1 MVADYIKIVVLYFL
15 FGYLFIP
22 DEICATGVYI
32 LGAFAFPFV
41 VDHNILRSIVKT
53 IAQKMGHSKRREE
66 SIVQREESEQEREA
80 TKSGELIFPGQLPL
94 PGFEDMIA
102 NTEEAPT
109 TETDLAKRMD
119 TIRRQDKNR
128 SVHNLLSAERQESKS
143 PQRKRIRESKNYR
156 VSQFM
161 FYDREFEYRLIRA
174 RTEPMR
180 IVEYLDTDHSLAIV
194 INESN
199 SHTYKVGEFS
209 CECMDYE
216 KRRKPCKHMIFL
228 ALQTNRFQHYE
239 LSSTDRV
246 HSGENE
252 DGEFVPLYWNYYIGY
267 PTGLGYTNLY
277 RYQVEGRIY
286 GTSPKT
292 GKPTNKKKTIMV
304 NAKDKEDALQAAEE
318 AGIMPPYA
326 CVQFLD
332 ACPSEAQYNYL
343 HGAGIPIPYFINTA
357 DASALLTRY
366 EDRDNEIC
374 PGYLFEMATKYRA
387 EVSYFQSPASVKSC
401 IWASQ
406 PREKKPAM
414 FCYAVYCKKR
424 GYDFGAAQTKYDDP
438 IFAGFQPTEREKAY
452 IEGIVE
458 FGWIPLR
465 TNTNAYKSAVAYL
478 AEQRLV

>member
-15 FGYLFIP
+15 FGYLFLP
-22 DEICATGVYI
+22 DEICATSVYI
-32 LGAFAFPFV
+32 LGAFVFPFAV
-41 VDHNILRSIVKT
+41 FPDILRSIVKT
-53 IAQKMGHSKRREE
+53 IAKKVGHSKRRAENIERCEE
-66 SIVQREESEQEREA
+66 AEHQGEA
-80 TKSGELIFPGQLPL
+80 SQNGEMIFPDQLPI
-94 PGFEDMIA
+94 PGFEDAIQ
-102 NTEEAPT
+102 
-109 TETDLAKRMD
+109 
-119 TIRRQDKNR
+119 RQDKHH
-128 SVHNLLSAERQESKS
+128 SEHNLLSAERQESKS
-143 PQRKRIRESKNYR
+143 PQQKKIRESKNYR
-156 VSQFM
+156 VAQSQL
-161 FYDREFEYRLIRA
+161 YDRDFEFRLIRA
-174 RTEPMR
+174 RTEPLK
-180 IVEYLDTDHSLAIV
+180 ILEYLDADRSLAIV

-239 LSSTDRV
+239 INSAARV

-252 DGEFVPLYWNYYIGY
+252 DGEFVPLYWNYYMGC

-277 RYQVEGRIY
+277 RYQIEGRIY

-292 GKPTNKKKTIMV
+292 GKPTNRKKIIVV
-304 NAKDKEDALQAAEE
+304 NAKDEDDAMKAAEE

-326 CVQFLD
+326 SVKFLD
-332 ACPSEAQYNYL
+332 ACPSEARYNYL
-343 HGAGIPIPYFINTA
+343 HGAGIPIPYFVNTA

-374 PGYLFEMATKYRA
+374 PGYLFEMATRYRA

-401 IWASQ
+401 IWAAQ

-414 FCYAVYCKKR
+414 FCYAVYCKKQ
-424 GYDFGAAQTKYDDP
+424 GCAFGAAPIQYDAP
-438 IFAGFQPTEREKAY
+438 IFEGFQPTEKERAY
-452 IEGIVE
+452 IEGILE

-478 AEQRLV
+478 TGQGAI